1 MSSRLLPTARAAST
15 RPSWHRPVLQYVA
28 AGLIAAT
35 LVAYATGGLSRRAA
49 QEEAVLDAKATTDL
63 LARSVIQPAL
73 PRGLVGGN
81 QGARDRF
88 DRISQSRAMG
98 GPVMRVKLWDVE
110 GTVLY
115 SDVPQLIG
123 RDFEL
128 GGDELA
134 VLEMGGTEAER
145 SDLSKDENVF
155 DRPLGDVVE
164 VYTQVR
170 SPEGDPLLFEVYF
183 SAADVTSRAD
193 EVFGAFRPISVG
205 GLLLFLGMSV
215 PLVWLLARRLDTA
228 ATEREGLLLAA
239 VEASDVERRR
249 VARDLHDGVVQDL
262 AGTAFTLA
270 ANSRSTSEPDL
281 SHRLETLAGR
291 VRQSLRTLRSLL
303 VEIYPPDL
311 HTAGLAAALDDLVAP
326 ASAAGVRVELDVID
340 THHIP
345 EEVVSLLW
353 RTAQEATR
361 NALRHG
367 RPRHLQVCV
376 RQQGVPSGTVVLEV
390 VDDGA
395 GFDPDQ
401 PVPTQHFGLRSLR
414 DLVRVVGGRLHVH
427 SVPGEGTRLTLEVSL
442 P

>member
-88 DRISQSRAMG
+88 DRISRGRAMG

-110 GTVLY
+110 GT
-115 SDVPQLIG
+115 
-123 RDFEL
+123 E
-128 GGDELA
+128 
-134 VLEMGGTEAER
+134 VLEMDGTEAER

-353 RTAQEATR
+353 RTAQEAIR